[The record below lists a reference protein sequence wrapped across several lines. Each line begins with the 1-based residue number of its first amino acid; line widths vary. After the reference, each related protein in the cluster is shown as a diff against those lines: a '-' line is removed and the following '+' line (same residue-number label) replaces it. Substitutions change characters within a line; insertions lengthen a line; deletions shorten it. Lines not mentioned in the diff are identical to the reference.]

1 MVWDEGAAEPR
12 AAIAGMHGR
21 GRLPGD
27 ERRDDGCTARAGAD
41 Q

>member
-1 MVWDEGAAEPR
+1 MVWDEGTAEPR

-27 ERRDDGCTARAGAD
+27 ERRDDGMHSQGGC
-41 Q
+41 